1 MGPKK
6 GGKGKGKNEKVE
18 EVSAGATP
26 SELLTKI
33 AALNEAKDKEMQE
46 RNLMMIERDKI
57 SSFWEIKKEEYDK
70 LRAEFRNKDRA
81 MEELEEHHQL
91 ELKLCNQKLKHLLYE
106 QQHAIATVK
115 TDNEQALKLQRDQ
128 FSKREG
134 ELV

>member
-91 ELKLCNQKLKHLLYE
+91 ELKV
-106 QQHAIATVK
+106 IP
-115 TDNEQALKLQRDQ
+115 
-128 FSKREG
+128 
-134 ELV
+134 

>member
-46 RNLMMIERDKI
+46 RNLMMIERVRLLSHIISYQNVSSTNFEKI
-57 SSFWEIKKEEYDK
+57 
-70 LRAEFRNKDRA
+70 LA
-81 MEELEEHHQL
+81 Q
-91 ELKLCNQKLKHLLYE
+91 
-106 QQHAIATVK
+106 
-115 TDNEQALKLQRDQ
+115 
-128 FSKREG
+128 
-134 ELV
+134 